1 MFCSHCLHLRNIQKN
16 LMVPPI
22 VLHYLFFQ
30 NFCLLRN
37 LFYRHPLIAQSF
49 LQPPTYCAIF
59 FTATHLLSNLFLQ
72 PLDYCPIFLSD
83 NPDAPTDLA
92 IDTYDKRT
100 CNLTWKKPASDGGN
114 AIKGMNNYILL
125 AHLKD
130 KM

>member
-1 MFCSHCLHLRNIQKN
+1 M
-16 LMVPPI
+16 P
-22 VLHYLFFQ
+22 
-30 NFCLLRN
+30 
-37 LFYRHPLIAQSF
+37 IAQSF
-49 LQPPTYCAIF
+49 LQPPIYCAIF
-59 FTATHLLSNLFLQ
+59 FTATHLLRNLFYNHPFIEQSFLQ

-114 AIKGMNNYILL
+114 AIKGINNYILL